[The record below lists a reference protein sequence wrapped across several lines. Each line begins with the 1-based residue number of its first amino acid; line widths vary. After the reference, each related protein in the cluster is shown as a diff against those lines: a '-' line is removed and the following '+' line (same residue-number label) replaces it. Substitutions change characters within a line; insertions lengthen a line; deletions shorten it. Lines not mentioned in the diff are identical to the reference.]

1 MHVQVGVV
9 VQDGCGSMYKMGVA
23 VRMYKM
29 GVVVCTSECGS
40 TRWMW

>member
-1 MHVQVGVV
+1 MGVV
-9 VQDGCGSMYKMGVA
+9 ACVYVQDGCGGMYKMGVA